1 MTSTG
6 SEKSTDGLSLASGLR
21 VIEIGESIAAALAGM
36 VLADYGAEVWVIE
49 PPDGSRLRRLPGFPM
64 WGRGKR
70 FAPVDLAAADGQRQL
85 AGLVADADVVIAAL
99 QPATADRLGVDGEHL
114 SARHPRLV
122 HCEITGFGRGH
133 PMSGVAGYEAV
144 VAARGGRAHEF
155 GVLFGGER
163 PAFPAVPVATYA
175 SAMLALQGVFA
186 ALVERER
193 TGRGQ
198 RISTS
203 LLDALGV
210 YDMVTWAPGQ
220 DRGLRLA
227 DNPMLFY
234 TVGRTS
240 DGVWLQFSQNAPRLF
255 RAFLRAIGLEHLL
268 DEPRYA
274 RAPSVPDPDDAREMR
289 AVLMA
294 RISERTWEE
303 WQAVFA
309 SDPNVSAEPFARP
322 GDALRHPQLLHT
334 GDACDVDDPDAG
346 PTRWLGPLVTC
357 SATPPLRHP
366 PAPRRAAAA
375 GPLRW
380 TSAPPPAGPTDEG
393 STRRLLQ
400 GVTVLEFSTWIATP
414 TCTSLLAD
422 LGARV
427 IKVEPLEGDPIRSHQ
442 LASYKT
448 VQGKEAVT
456 LDLKAPEGREIVHR
470 LVADADVLAHNYRPG
485 APERLG
491 IDYPT
496 VRAINPYL
504 VYLYAASYGSSGPMS
519 ARPAF
524 HVTCGAVC
532 GGALAQAGE
541 GKPPPPGVELTAAE
555 LARWSQYL
563 TRSNEAN
570 PDYNAGLAAAAAITM
585 ALWARERTGTGQALE
600 TRMMLSNAYTLSE
613 HFIDYEGRPPRR
625 FPDHDVHGL
634 GALHRLYPAS
644 EGWLLVVA
652 PGDREFAGLVTAI
665 GRPALV
671 GDARFSDG
679 GARDAHDAEL
689 ARELGAVFATRPAG
703 AWEAELTSRGVA
715 CVEVHPGPHAAY
727 IFDAPWAEP
736 LGFVEMTGASG
747 FGPYRRYGRAVRAA
761 WEPGLSSAADH
772 AGAHTRQVLARVGY
786 DDDDVDKLLAMGVVA
801 GS

>member
-1 MTSTG
+1 MTSSG
-6 SEKSTDGLSLASGLR
+6 SETSTEARSLASGLR

-36 VLADYGAEVWVIE
+36 VLADYGAEVWVLE
-49 PPDGSRLRRLPGFPM
+49 PPGGSRLRRLPAFPM

-70 FAPVDLAAADGQRQL
+70 FASVDLASEEGQREL
-85 AGLVADADVVIAAL
+85 GRLVDGADVVIAAL
-99 QPATADRLGVDGEHL
+99 EPATADKLGVDGERL
-114 SARHPRLV
+114 ASRSSRLV

-163 PAFPAVPVATYA
+163 PAYPAVPVATYA
-175 SAMLALQGVFA
+175 ASMLALQGVFA

-198 RISTS
+198 CISTS

-234 TVGRTS
+234 TVGRTA

-255 RAFLRAIGLEHLL
+255 RAFLRAIGLEQLL

-274 RAPSVPDPDDAREMR
+274 RAPSVPDPDDARAMR
-289 AVLMA
+289 AMLMA
-294 RISERTWEE
+294 RIAERTWAD

-309 SDPNVSAEPFARP
+309 SDPNVSAEPFAHP
-322 GDALRHPQLLHT
+322 GDALHHPQLLHT
-334 GDACDVDDPDAG
+334 GDACDVDDPEAG

-357 SATPPLRHP
+357 SATPPLRHGPASRRP
-366 PAPRRAAAA
+366 PAPE
-375 GPLRW
+375 PLDW
-380 TSAPPPAGPTDEG
+380 TTESRPPAATDEG
-393 STRRLLQ
+393 STRRLFQ
-400 GVTVLEFSTWIATP
+400 GITVLEFSTWIATP

-427 IKVEPLEGDPIRSHQ
+427 IKIEPLEGDPIRAHQ

-448 VQGKEAVT
+448 VQGKEVIT

-470 LVADADVLAHNYRPG
+470 LVAEADVLAHNYRPG
-485 APERLG
+485 VPERLG

-496 VRAINPYL
+496 LRAINPRL
-504 VYLYAASYGSSGPMS
+504 VYLYAASYGSTGPMS

-541 GKPPPPGVELTAAE
+541 GNPPAPGVDLKAAQ
-555 LARWSQYL
+555 LAKWSQYL

-570 PDYNAGLAAAAAITM
+570 PDYNAGLAAAAVIAM
-585 ALWARERTGTGQALE
+585 ALFAREQTGVGQEME

-613 HFIDYEGRPPRR
+613 HFIDYPGRPERV
-625 FPDHDVHGL
+625 FPDHDVLGL
-634 GALHRLYPAS
+634 AALQRLYPAA
-644 EGWLLVVA
+644 EGWVLVVA
-652 PGDREFAGLVTAI
+652 PGDREFARLAGAI
-665 GRPALV
+665 GRPGLA
-671 GDARFSDG
+671 GDLRFADA
-679 GARDAHDAEL
+679 GARAAHDAEL
-689 ARELGAVFATRPAG
+689 VRELEAAFATRSAA
-703 AWEAELTSRGVA
+703 AWEGDLTAQGVA
-715 CVEVHPGPHAAY
+715 CVEVNTGPHASY
-727 IFDAPWAEP
+727 VFDAPWAEP
-736 LGFVEMTGASG
+736 LGFVEVTAPTG

-761 WEPGLSSAADH
+761 WDPGASSGADH
-772 AGAHTRQVLARVGY
+772 AGANTREVLAGAGY
-786 DDDDVDKLLAMGVVA
+786 DADAVDKLLAMGVVA
-801 GS
+801 EG